1 MSVTA
6 VVDLVISLA
15 ASTLR
20 ISTPIALAATG
31 ETYSERAGIVNLG
44 LEGQLLIGAFAA
56 VLGSHYSGSPYVG
69 MLLAM
74 AAGLLAGWLHV
85 LFVVR
90 FRANQIV
97 MGVGMNIFALGLTTI
112 GLQTIWGNRG
122 KSDTVTGF
130 PPINLDWLDS
140 IPVIGPILNGHTLI
154 VYLMLL
160 IAVLSWYVLFRTKI
174 GLRLRVVGENPRAA
188 DSVGINIDRIK
199 FWAVCVG
206 GMLSGL
212 GGAYISLS
220 DLSLFSRNMSAGRG
234 YIALAACIL
243 GNWNPLGA
251 LGGAM
256 IFGFLGALQIRLQA
270 TKFPTQFIQ
279 MIPYVLVIVIVAGVV
294 RRVRPP
300 GAVGEIYEHGA

>member
-1 MSVTA
+1 MSVGA
-6 VVDLVISLA
+6 VIDLVVSLA
-15 ASTLR
+15 SSTLR

-31 ETYSERAGIVNLG
+31 ETFSERAGIVNLG
-44 LEGQLLIGAFAA
+44 LEGQLLIGAFAG
-56 VLGSHYSGSPYVG
+56 VLGSHYTGSPYVG

-122 KSDTVTGF
+122 KSDAVTGL
-130 PPINLDWLDS
+130 PPINLGWLES
-140 IPVIGPILNGHTLI
+140 IPLIGPIVNGHTFI

-160 IAVLSWYVLFRTKI
+160 IAVLSWFVLFRTKI

-199 FWAVCVG
+199 FWAVCIG